1 MIIRFF
7 ANDVDHLSL
16 LNIAS
21 IMNNISL
28 SVIQKETIVG
38 NLLGDAS
45 LERAKPT
52 YNTRFR
58 FDQSYPEH
66 SSYLQS
72 LYLLYQNLTGPL
84 GSPKIYTRNPDKR
97 TGKVYT
103 SIAFKTRAL
112 DSLNY
117 FHDLFYVYD
126 FHGKSR
132 KVIPESIQELLTARG
147 LAYWIM
153 DDGGINAYKATILNT
168 NSFTYNEVLL
178 LQKALEMNFGLRTWI
193 SIKRPNQWII
203 LIGVRQ
209 TVSLSNIVGVYMHP
223 SMYHKVAGLSTLLM
237 CLLLSKQSF
246 PIKVGGYWNL
256 FLSTY

>member
-1 MIIRFF
+1 MRFL

-16 LNIAS
+16 LNVVSTMVTIP
-21 IMNNISL
+21 L
-28 SVIQKETIVG
+28 STTQKETIVG

-52 YNTRFR
+52 HNTRLR

-84 GSPKIYTRNPDKR
+84 GSPKISIRNPDKR

-126 FHGKSR
+126 SHGKR
-132 KVIPESIQELLTARG
+132 HKVIPENIQELLTARG

-153 DDGGINAYKATILNT
+153 DDGGINTYKATVLNT
-168 NSFTYNEVLL
+168 NSFTFYEVLL
-178 LQKALEMNFGLRTWI
+178 LQKALEMKFGLRTWI
-193 SIKRPNQWII
+193 SLKRPNQ
-203 LIGVRQ
+203 
-209 TVSLSNIVGVYMHP
+209 
-223 SMYHKVAGLSTLLM
+223 
-237 CLLLSKQSF
+237 
-246 PIKVGGYWNL
+246 
-256 FLSTY
+256 